1 MPLFAVSIGGLAIC
15 AGVAIDYGRWQM
27 QATELQSV
35 ADSASLAA
43 SHEIQKSNWTIKSVQ
58 DTVDDYVYPNAG
70 GLENIT
76 VAPVKVD
83 AAANQI
89 SVSLSM
95 PGERSFTAIFMVQ
108 DPVISVGAT
117 VELGAERGMPICV
130 FALDPTMSKAVEGS
144 GGTVWEANDCSVQVN
159 SKNPKAVNL
168 SGGSSITSEENC
180 FVGGVDQGLANVD
193 PAPTPDCKAKP
204 DPFAN
209 LQKPDTSGACD
220 HNSFSA
226 DDPVTLSPGLY
237 CGGLVLRNDVFNFEP
252 GLYVIKDGAFVTSGG
267 ATLIGDGVTFF
278 LTGSDAGLTW
288 SGGGNYRL
296 KAMSTGSLAGF
307 VVYLDPNADR
317 LAKSVVSGGGDT
329 VYEGAMYF
337 PNQKLELSGSSTA
350 STPSPFTAFVAN
362 NFLFSGGSQLSINID
377 PDNTTV
383 PIPAGLYGAA
393 KSPRL
398 VN

>member
-1 MPLFAVSIGGLAIC
+1 
-15 AGVAIDYGRWQM
+15 M

-43 SHEIQKSNWTIKSVQ
+43 AHELKKDKWTIKSVK
-58 DTVDDYVYPNAG
+58 DAVESYVNLNAA

-76 VAPVKVD
+76 VASVTADKT
-83 AAANQI
+83 ANQ
-89 SVSLSM
+89 VRVALTM
-95 PGERSFTAIFMVQ
+95 PGERSFTAIFMDQ
-108 DPVISVGAT
+108 DPVISVAAT
-117 VELGAERGMPICV
+117 VELGAGEGTPICV
-130 FALDPTMSKAVEGS
+130 FALDPAMSKAVEGS
-144 GGTVWEANDCSVQVN
+144 GGTVWDANDCSVQVN
-159 SKNPKAVNL
+159 SQNAKSVNL

-180 FVGGVDQGLANVD
+180 FAGGVDQGLANVE
-193 PAPTPDCKAKP
+193 PVPTPGCQPKP

-209 LQKPDTSGACD
+209 LQRPDTSGACD

-226 DDPVTLSPGLY
+226 DDSITLSPGLY

-267 ATLIGDGVTFF
+267 ATLIGEGVTFF
-278 LTGSDAGLTW
+278 LTGSGAGLTW

-307 VVYLDPNADR
+307 VVYLDPAAGR

-329 VYEGAMYF
+329 VYEGVLYF
-337 PNQKLELSGSSTA
+337 PNQKLELSGTSTA
-350 STPSPFTAFVAN
+350 SSPSPFTAFVAN

-377 PDNTTV
+377 KDNTTV
-383 PIPAGLYGAA
+383 PIPAGLYGPA
-393 KSPRL
+393 SNPRL